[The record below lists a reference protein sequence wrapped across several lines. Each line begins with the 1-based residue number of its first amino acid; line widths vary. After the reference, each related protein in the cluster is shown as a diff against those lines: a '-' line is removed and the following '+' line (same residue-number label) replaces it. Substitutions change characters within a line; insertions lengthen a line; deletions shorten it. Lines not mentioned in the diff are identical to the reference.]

1 MKKMLLLFSLFSL
14 LITTQAFG
22 NEPEKKGS
30 DYCSEKKMKAHLPEM
45 DRLGP
50 VAHSFNV
57 LNYKLDM
64 DIYNCFISPY
74 PKTFT
79 AVETITLKVDSTL
92 SIISLN
98 AVNTSLQINSVSLA
112 GVSFIHASNMLT
124 ITLDRVYVP
133 GETLDVKINY
143 QHKSPTSQDGWYARN
158 GVVFT
163 DAEPEG
169 ARTWF
174 PCWDRPSD
182 KATTDIKVKVPATVK
197 LGGNGRLAD
206 SVKSADTI
214 WYNWISRDPVATYL
228 TVLTGK
234 VNYQL
239 EVFNWQKI
247 SNPNEFIPM
256 RFYYNSGETAL
267 NYKQP
272 LLNMCTRFSTLFT
285 EHPFEKNGFALVKSS
300 EGFVWG
306 GMENQSLTTIYA
318 WQENLISHEFAHQW
332 FGDMIS
338 PATWADI
345 FLNEGFA
352 TFCEALWYEATG
364 GYTSYKNDIN
374 GDASSYL
381 SSNPGWA
388 ISDPNW
394 AINTPNQNTLFNT
407 AITYNK
413 GACVLHMLRYVM
425 GDTKFFAGMKAYT
438 NSELKY
444 SSAKIVDFAAIMG
457 TAYGQDL
464 SWYFNQW
471 ILTPNHPTYAN
482 QYYYSP
488 QPNSKY
494 EVGFLAKQ
502 TQTNTGFFTM
512 PLEIK
517 VKFIDNTDTTVVA
530 FNNVN
535 NQLFS
540 WLFNK
545 QPSAVTFDPN
555 NNIVL
560 KSATLTQVAPMPVE
574 LTSFTASV
582 TGNSVVLNWQTS
594 TELNN
599 RGFEVERAL
608 NVNVIDGKTEGLQ
621 FNTIGFVKGQGTSN
635 FSKSY
640 NFTDQLTSFG
650 NYIYRL
656 KQIDLNGAFEYS
668 PNVNVTAGVKPSTY
682 SLMQNYPNP
691 FNPSTIISFE
701 VPKTSKIKLTV
712 YNMLGQQVAILAD
725 GIFGEGVYQRTFD
738 AAGLSSGV
746 YIYELQSDNFQLRK
760 KMILEK

>member
-1 MKKMLLLFSLFSL
+1 MKNMLLLVLLFSLIASTSF
-14 LITTQAFG
+14 AG
-22 NEPEKKGS
+22 DPEKKGS
-30 DYCSEKKMKAHLPEM
+30 EYCSEKKMNSQVQKM
-45 DRLGP
+45 DVLGP
-50 VAHSFNV
+50 VLHSFNV
-57 LNYKLDM
+57 LNYKIDM
-64 DIYNCFISPY
+64 DIYNCFITPY
-74 PKTFT
+74 PKTFN

-92 SIISLN
+92 STISLN

-112 GVSFIHASNMLT
+112 GTSFTHTSNILT
-124 ITLDRVYVP
+124 ITLNRVYVP
-133 GETLDVKINY
+133 GETLSVQINY
-143 QHKSPTSQDGWYARN
+143 QHKTPPSQDGWYVRS

-174 PCWDRPSD
+174 PCWDKPSD
-182 KATTDIKVKVPATVK
+182 KATTDIRVKVPATVK
-197 LGGNGRLAD
+197 MGGNGRLAD
-206 SVKSADTI
+206 STKSQDTI

-234 VNYQL
+234 VNYSL
-239 EVFNWQKI
+239 EVFYWRKI
-247 SNPNEFIPM
+247 SNPNDSIQM
-256 RFYYNSGETAL
+256 RFYYNAGETAL

-272 LLNMCTRFSTLFT
+272 LLNMTTRFSTLFT
-285 EHPFEKNGFALVKSS
+285 EMPFEKNGFALIKSS
-300 EGFVWG
+300 EGFTWG
-306 GMENQSLTTIYA
+306 GMENQTLTTIYA
-318 WQENLISHEFAHQW
+318 WGENLISHEYAHQW
-332 FGDMIS
+332 FGDMITC
-338 PATWADI
+338 ATWADI

-352 TFCEALWYEATG
+352 TYCEALWYENTG
-364 GYTSYKNDIN
+364 GYTSYKSDIN

-381 SSNPGWA
+381 SSNPGWP
-388 ISDPNW
+388 ISNPDW
-394 AINTPNQNTLFNT
+394 AINTPNINTLFNT

-413 GACVLHMLRYVM
+413 GACVLHMLRYLM
-425 GDTKFFAGMKAYT
+425 GDVKFFEGMKAYA
-438 NSELKY
+438 NSEFKY
-444 SSAKIVDFAAIMG
+444 SSAKIADFAGVMG

-471 ILTPNHPTYAN
+471 TLTPNHPLYAN
-482 QYYYSP
+482 QYYLSP
-488 QPNSKY
+488 QPNNKY

-517 VKFIDNTDTTVVA
+517 IRFTDNTDTTVVA

-545 QPSAVTFDPN
+545 QPNLVTFDPN

-560 KSATLTQVAPMPVE
+560 KTATLTQVPPMPVE

-582 TGNSVVLNWQTS
+582 NGNNVTLNWETA

-599 RGFEVERAL
+599 KGFEIERAL
-608 NVNVIDGKTEGLQ
+608 DVNVLDGITEGLQ
-621 FNTIGFVKGQGTSN
+621 FSTIGFTKGQGTSTS
-635 FSKSY
+635 SKIYS
-640 NFTDQLTSFG
+640 FTDKLSAFG
-650 NYIYRL
+650 KYVYRL
-656 KQIDLNGAFEYS
+656 KQIDFNGAFEYS
-668 PNVNVTAGVKPSTY
+668 PNVSVSAGVKPSSY

-701 VPKTSKIKLTV
+701 VPKTSKVKLTV
-712 YNMLGQQVAILAD
+712 YNILGQQVSILAD

-738 AAGLSSGV
+738 AAGLSSGI
-746 YIYELQSDNFQLRK
+746 YIYELKSDDFQIRK
-760 KMILEK
+760 KMVFEK